1 MFRANRGFTLIELM
15 IVVAIIAILAA
26 IAIPAYQSFVIKSQV
41 ATALA
46 DISSAKSAY
55 EELVSVNSTP
65 PLEPA
70 EIGLSTSTPSCS
82 SIVLTGSPD
91 RGSIDCTISGGA
103 KIRGYLI
110 RIERSSSAIWTCRT
124 TIPDDKFWPSDCL
137 QG

>member
-1 MFRANRGFTLIELM
+1 MFKANRGFTLIELM

-26 IAIPAYQSFVIKSQV
+26 IAIPAYQAFVIKSQV

-55 EELVSVNSTP
+55 EEVVSVNSTP
-65 PLEPA
+65 PVEPS

-82 SIVLTGSPD
+82 SIVLTGSSD
-91 RGSIDCTISGGA
+91 RGSIDCTLTGAA
-103 KIRGYLI
+103 KIRGYVIL
-110 RIERSSSAIWTCRT
+110 IERTSAAVWTCRT
-124 TIPDDKFWPSDCL
+124 TIPDDKFWPSDCS